1 MMSRRRR
8 VLLTTVGG
16 ILFIAAFSL
25 LFTLLSTAAVEQGQI
40 VQQLSEVRAA
50 LERENAAMEEIIARE
65 SAIPRLVERAR
76 AMGFL
81 PGEGAPALPLSLPAP
96 RPTPGMRP

>member
-1 MMSRRRR
+1 M
-8 VLLTTVGG
+8 LLAMVGG

-40 VQQLSEVRAA
+40 VQQLAEVRAA

-65 SAIPRLVERAR
+65 STIPRLLERAR
-76 AMGFL
+76 ALGFIS
-81 PGEGAPALPLSLPAP
+81 GEGTPALPLSLPAP
-96 RPTPGMRP
+96 LPTPGMQP